1 MQDNNTFIK
10 LWRSFKKWE
19 WYDDINTK
27 TLFIH
32 LLLSANYETK
42 NWRGYLIEKG
52 SFVTSYQK
60 LSNETGLTVKQVR
73 TALDKL
79 KRTGEVASQSYS
91 NFTIITI
98 KNWIDYQENGKQQ
111 GKPTANEGQ
120 TEGKRRAT
128 TKEIKEYKEYK
139 EDNILSVSKM
149 VLDYLNK
156 KTGKAYR
163 YSDTSLRHIK
173 ARLNEGYSL
182 EDCKHVIEV
191 KCSQWLHSDMEKYL
205 RPETLF
211 GSKFDTYLNEQV
223 KTPYMTQEL
232 PQRKE
237 VTKEELEEVK
247 RMIRGKA

>member
-1 MQDNNTFIK
+1 MKVNYADNGNLKRGEAFITIQE
-10 LWRSFKKWE
+10 LQE
-19 WYDDINTK
+19 AGTYYI
-27 TLFIH
+27 
-32 LLLSANYETK
+32 
-42 NWRGYLIEKG
+42 GYREIKP
-52 SFVTSYQK
+52 S
-60 LSNETGLTVKQVR
+60 VKQIRSIINYLR
-73 TALDKL
+73 TY
-79 KRTGEVASQSYS
+79 ESPHEAS
-91 NFTIITI
+91 TKGTMIV
-98 KNWIDYQENGKQQ
+98 
-111 GKPTANEGQ
+111 
-120 TEGKRRAT
+120 T
-128 TKEIKEYKEYK
+128 TKVTHGMLIKVLNYDKYQTSQVDEGNDEKFTKSQRRSLEGHNIKKNNKEYKEYK

-223 KTPYMTQEL
+223 KTPYMTEEL

-237 VTKEELEEVK
+237 VTEEELEEVR

>member
-1 MQDNNTFIK
+1 MKVNFADNGNLKRGEAFITIQE
-10 LWRSFKKWE
+10 LQE
-19 WYDDINTK
+19 AGTYYI
-27 TLFIH
+27 
-32 LLLSANYETK
+32 
-42 NWRGYLIEKG
+42 GYREIKP
-52 SFVTSYQK
+52 S
-60 LSNETGLTVKQVR
+60 VKQIRSIINYLR
-73 TALDKL
+73 TYESPHEKST
-79 KRTGEVASQSYS
+79 KGTMIV
-91 NFTIITI
+91 
-98 KNWIDYQENGKQQ
+98 
-111 GKPTANEGQ
+111 
-120 TEGKRRAT
+120 T
-128 TKEIKEYKEYK
+128 TKVTHGMLIKVLNYDKYQAFQNDEGNNEKFTKSQRKVFEGHNINKKNKEEEEEYK

-182 EDCKHVIEV
+182 EDCKQVIEV

-211 GSKFDTYLNEQV
+211 GSKFDTYLNEKV

-237 VTKEELEEVK
+237 ATKEEIEIVK
-247 RMIRGKA
+247 RMIGGKA